1 MQTVRRQRQDAGNG
15 PALTALITS
24 TRGRKPPTVAARTEP
39 LTRSAATTCPTQA
52 ELTRLF
58 ADGSTGKITS
68 MTKLRGCNRRRELW
82 LGVLLTLLSVVS
94 PVYSQLVSGTL
105 EARWNEGSEDCVKNP
120 QPPIQVH
127 QYNAETFILRESL
140 CATYEAPFIYLLI
153 GKTKALLIDTGAVA
167 DAKTMPLAQTVI
179 SLLPNGGSRLPLI
192 VVHTHGH
199 LDHRSGDDQFRALPD
214 VDLVPTDLESVK
226 RRFGIADWPNVIG
239 QIDLGDRVIDVIPTP
254 GHHASHVAYYDRQT
268 GLFFSGDFLLPG
280 RLLIEDTDA
289 ALASA
294 RRVAEF
300 AEQHPITHV
309 LGGHIELDES
319 GKTFF
324 GVRHHPNERPLQLTR
339 QDLLALPGIVGGFNG
354 FYAKRGV
361 YVLMNQNRIL
371 ILLGVGA
378 IILLVALILILRAL
392 WRRLRARAVAT

>member
-1 MQTVRRQRQDAGNG
+1 
-15 PALTALITS
+15 
-24 TRGRKPPTVAARTEP
+24 
-39 LTRSAATTCPTQA
+39 
-52 ELTRLF
+52 
-58 ADGSTGKITS
+58 
-68 MTKLRGCNRRRELW
+68 MTKLRALDQQKRLW
-82 LGVLLTLLSVVS
+82 LYALLMVCSILSAAHS
-94 PVYSQLVSGTL
+94 ELVPGTMDVH
-105 EARWNEGSEDCVKNP
+105 WNEGSKDCVKNP

-127 QYNAETFILRESL
+127 RYNAQTFILRENL

-179 SLLPNGGSRLPLI
+179 SLLANEESRLPLM

-214 VDLVPTDLESVK
+214 VEVVPTDLESVK
-226 RRFGIADWPNVIG
+226 SHLGIADWPNGIG

-254 GHHASHVAYYDRQT
+254 GHYASHVAYYDRQT
-268 GLFFSGDFLLPG
+268 GLFFSGDLLLPG

-289 ALASA
+289 DLTSA

-300 AEQHPITHV
+300 VEQRPVTYV

-319 GKTFF
+319 GKTFL
-324 GVRHHPNERPLQLTR
+324 GTRYHPNERPLQLTR
-339 QDLLALPGIVGGFNG
+339 QDLLALPGIVSGFNG

-371 ILLGVGA
+371 ILLGLGA
-378 IILLVALILILRAL
+378 VILLIAIVFIMRAL
-392 WRRLRARAVAT
+392 WRWLRRRRQRSNPGGAN

>member
-1 MQTVRRQRQDAGNG
+1 MTNPLMIDLRKPWLCAL
-15 PALTALITS
+15 LTAFSI
-24 TRGRKPPTVAARTEP
+24 
-39 LTRSAATTCPTQA
+39 
-52 ELTRLF
+52 
-58 ADGSTGKITS
+58 
-68 MTKLRGCNRRRELW
+68 
-82 LGVLLTLLSVVS
+82 LS
-94 PVYSQLVSGTL
+94 PAYSQIVPGTMDVH
-105 EARWNEGSEDCVKNP
+105 WNEGSKDCIKNP
-120 QPPIQVH
+120 QPPLQVH
-127 QYNAETFILRESL
+127 RYNAQTFILRESL

-179 SLLPNGGSRLPLI
+179 SLLSNEGSRLPLL

-214 VDLVPTDLESVK
+214 VEVVPTDLESVK
-226 RRFGIADWPNVIG
+226 SRFGIADWPNSIG

-254 GHHASHVAYYDRQT
+254 GHYPSHVSYYDLQT

-280 RLLIEDTDA
+280 RLLIEDTNAD
-289 ALASA
+289 LASA

-300 AEQHPITHV
+300 VEQRPVTYV

-319 GKTFF
+319 GKTFQ
-324 GVRHHPNERPLQLTR
+324 GTRYHPNERPLQLTK
-339 QDLLALPGIVGGFNG
+339 QDLLALPGIVSGFNG

-361 YVLMNQNRIL
+361 YLLMNQNRIL

-378 IILLVALILILRAL
+378 VILLVAITLILRAL
-392 WRRLRARAVAT
+392 WRWMRSPAVTK